1 MAHLTKSDR
10 DALAFVG
17 LYDATT
23 TTETLESYTT
33 YIWTRE
39 EICSNLG
46 ITRVVFSRFCIHDYD
61 SESGVARYCPLTVA
75 KYIQGLLKKRGR
87 NETLR
92 DYATYAINQNRRCS
106 NPAKYGGKSTPGNR
120 AEIILEVILDLTRG
134 KPNAYKAFDVA
145 LRKVGV
151 FLPPPKE

>member
-1 MAHLTKSDR
+1 MSRLTKSDR

-17 LYDATT
+17 LYNSTT
-23 TTETLESYTT
+23 SPETLESYTNH
-33 YIWTRE
+33 IWTRE
-39 EICSNLG
+39 ELCDKIG
-46 ITRVVFSRFCIHDYD
+46 ITRVVFSRFYLQDYD
-61 SESGVARYCPLTVA
+61 SASGVARYCPLTVA
-75 KYIQGLLKKRGR
+75 IYIQNLLKKRGR

-92 DYATYAINQNRRCS
+92 EYAEYVINQNRRCS
-106 NPAKYGGKSTPGNR
+106 NPKKYGGKSAPSKK
-120 AEIILEVILDLTRG
+120 ADAILEVILDLTRG

>member
-1 MAHLTKSDR
+1 MARLTKSDL

-17 LYDATT
+17 LYDDKTSP
-23 TTETLESYTT
+23 ETLDMYCN
-33 YIWTRE
+33 YIWDRDTVCE
-39 EICSNLG
+39 KLS
-46 ITRVVFSRFCIHDYD
+46 ITRTIFARLYIGDYEP
-61 SESGVARYCPLTVA
+61 SPRGALYRPLTVA
-75 KYIQGLLKKRGR
+75 KYIQQLLKKRGR

-92 DYATYAINQNRRCS
+92 DF
-106 NPAKYGGKSTPGNR
+106 
-120 AEIILEVILDLTRG
+120 AEHVVTRNKVARKNKFQDRKTSVILEVILDLTRG

>member
-1 MAHLTKSDR
+1 MIRNLHVTMWCELLKAM
-10 DALAFVG
+10 
-17 LYDATT
+17 
-23 TTETLESYTT
+23 LEN
-33 YIWTRE
+33 R
-39 EICSNLG
+39 
-46 ITRVVFSRFCIHDYD
+46 
-61 SESGVARYCPLTVA
+61 PLTMA

-120 AEIILEVILDLTRG
+120 AEVILEVILDLTRG